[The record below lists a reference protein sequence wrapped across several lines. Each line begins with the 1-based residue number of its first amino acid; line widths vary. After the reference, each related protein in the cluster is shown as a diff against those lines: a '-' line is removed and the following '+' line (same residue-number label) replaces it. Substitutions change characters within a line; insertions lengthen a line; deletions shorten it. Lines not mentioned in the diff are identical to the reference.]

1 MGRSCLSF
9 FSSCP
14 CGGFPSALRLSNP
27 ASVTINQVK
36 VSIMA
41 WLLLLASLILAWL
54 VLPRWRLRL
63 IQKQAFPLHYSRILR
78 QRLPWYKHMPT
89 HLQLQ
94 LKQHIKR
101 FLFEKTFVGC
111 DGLVIN
117 DEIRVCIAARAC
129 LLQLNR
135 ETELYPKLSHI
146 LVYPGA
152 FVVRRQQQQAG
163 GIISEQSQGLSG
175 ESWSDGRVIL
185 AWDQINHPDLPGQDV
200 VIHEFAHQLDSEN
213 GSTNGAPILTSS
225 GAYQHWSDV
234 MSAAYQHLCEKT
246 ARGEADVIDA
256 YGCTNPAEF
265 FAVSC
270 EAFFCKSAALAEAHP
285 QLYDLLRHYF
295 KVEPREWLA

>member
-1 MGRSCLSF
+1 
-9 FSSCP
+9 
-14 CGGFPSALRLSNP
+14 
-27 ASVTINQVK
+27 
-36 VSIMA
+36 MA

-78 QRLPWYKHMPT
+78 KRLPWYKHMPT

-117 DEIRVCIAARAC
+117 DDIRLSIAARAC

-135 ETELYPKLSHI
+135 ETELYPQLSHI

-152 FVVRRQQQQAG
+152 FVVKRQQQLAG
-163 GIISEQSQGLSG
+163 GVVAEERTGLSG

-185 AWDQINHPDLPGQDV
+185 AWDQVIQTDAPQQDV
-200 VIHEFAHQLDSEN
+200 TLHEFAHQLDSET
-213 GSTNGAPILTSS
+213 GSTNGAPVLPS
-225 GAYQHWSDV
+225 A
-234 MSAAYQHLCEKT
+234 AAYQRWSEIMSQAYQQLCEKT
-246 ARGEADVIDA
+246 QRGEADVIDA

-265 FAVSC
+265 FAVCC
-270 EAFFCKSAALAEAHP
+270 EAYFCNSAALRLAHP
-285 QLYDLLRHYF
+285 EVYALLRDYF
-295 KVEPREWLA
+295 RVDTLNWA